1 MHNKS
6 ADTNLI
12 SNYFVLASSVIA
24 PFLADLF
31 SAVLRHGHMPAAVR
45 DCVLVL
51 IPKPLKD
58 PSNSDRC
65 RPITL
70 AIQISVKPWNVAFS
84 STTGL
89 LKVI

>member
-1 MHNKS
+1 
-6 ADTNLI
+6 
-12 SNYFVLASSVIA
+12 
-24 PFLADLF
+24 
-31 SAVLRHGHMPAAVR
+31 MPAAVR
-45 DCVLVL
+45 DSVLVL

-65 RPITL
+65 RPIAL

-89 LKVI
+89 LKVIRLWFLTIIIIRLWFCHSD